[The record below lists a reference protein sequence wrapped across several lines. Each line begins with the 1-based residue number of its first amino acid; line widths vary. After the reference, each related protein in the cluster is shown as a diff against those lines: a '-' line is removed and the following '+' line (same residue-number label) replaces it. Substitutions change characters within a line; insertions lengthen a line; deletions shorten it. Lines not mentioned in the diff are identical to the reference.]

1 MIIYRGD
8 QYAIPFIIR
17 LGSTPVTPDIV
28 DDVRIQVGSDL
39 RELLEQSLTFN
50 PDKNSWDFYV
60 TEEFTRML
68 TNGTVPYQVGI
79 KMGDD
84 IRYSQRGRLK
94 IDDNIIEAVWS
105 DA

>member
-17 LGSTPVTPDIV
+17 LGSTPVTPDMV
-28 DDVRIQVGSDL
+28 DDVL
-39 RELLEQSLTFN
+39 REHLEQSLTFN

-68 TNGTVPYQVGI
+68 TDGTVPYQVGI
-79 KMGDD
+79 KMGDE
-84 IRYSQRGRLK
+84 IRYSQRGRLR